1 MPCFRCREDCYPK
14 ERLLIQPIKLYLIT
28 AIASKYFF
36 CVLRL
41 SQKGMVIKMKAML
54 IKDGGRLEW
63 SDVATPVIKPDEV
76 LVKVKFAAVNRAD
89 LMQREGLYPFLCAIP
104 TVLCKKHCI
113 KPYFLR
119 IFE

>member
-1 MPCFRCREDCYPK
+1 MK
-14 ERLLIQPIKLYLIT
+14 RLKLYLIT
-28 AIASKYFF
+28 AIASKYFL

-89 LMQREGLYPFLCAIP
+89 LMQREGVYPSPQGCP
-104 TVLCKKHCI
+104 D
-113 KPYFLR
+113 
-119 IFE
+119 